1 MTQAQFTIEEI
12 PFFDPIKIANS
23 GQCFRWKI
31 LDASH
36 VELVALGRYLQ
47 ITYLGS
53 ERFAFSCPRSEF
65 NDLWYNYLDLARDY
79 HQVADCIL
87 PDDTYLREALAFGE
101 GIRILNQDPFET
113 LICFIIS
120 QRRSIPSITTCVER
134 LCALAG
140 RKIDLPLASL
150 ESQELFV
157 NLPEENYFAF
167 PNCEEILK
175 LTPEQYK
182 LAKFYFGIAYMS
194 EYEELL
200 EPVDYIRENRISSYF
215 TFTLEPYEGV
225 TFVSTT
231 YAQPRVNEFND
242 YRLCNETSLNLG
254 ITKKLTLST
263 TFNYNYDAAPPE
275 GVPTSTYYFI
285 NGLELEF

>member
-12 PFFDPIKIANS
+12 PFFNPIKIANS

-47 ITYLGS
+47 IAYLGS

-175 LTPEQYK
+175 LTPEQLDSIGAGYRK
-182 LAKFYFGIAYMS
+182 EYILRASLAVFSNDANLQSWSNLSDESLF
-194 EYEELL
+194 
-200 EPVDYIRENRISSYF
+200 EN
-215 TFTLEPYEGV
+215 L
-225 TFVSTT
+225 
-231 YAQPRVNEFND
+231 
-242 YRLCNETSLNLG
+242 TSLYGVGKKVANCVMLFAYARSSRFPIDVWVQRIIDKYYGGSYDINRYPSTAG
-254 ITKKLTLST
+254 IMQQLM
-263 TFNYNYDAAPPE
+263 F
-275 GVPTSTYYFI
+275 YYERNKSI
-285 NGLELEF
+285 T

>member
-47 ITYLGS
+47 IAYLGS

-101 GIRILNQDPFET
+101 GISLYIADVEQWFRTSNIQKIYWDKGEFTTLNSRYKFEFT
-113 LICFIIS
+113 
-120 QRRSIPSITTCVER
+120 
-134 LCALAG
+134 
-140 RKIDLPLASL
+140 
-150 ESQELFV
+150 
-157 NLPEENYFAF
+157 
-167 PNCEEILK
+167 EI
-175 LTPEQYK
+175 
-182 LAKFYFGIAYMS
+182 
-194 EYEELL
+194 
-200 EPVDYIRENRISSYF
+200 
-215 TFTLEPYEGV
+215 
-225 TFVSTT
+225 
-231 YAQPRVNEFND
+231 D
-242 YRLCNETSLNLG
+242 YRPILEEMKNESTSN
-254 ITKKLTLST
+254 K
-263 TFNYNYDAAPPE
+263 
-275 GVPTSTYYFI
+275 
-285 NGLELEF
+285 